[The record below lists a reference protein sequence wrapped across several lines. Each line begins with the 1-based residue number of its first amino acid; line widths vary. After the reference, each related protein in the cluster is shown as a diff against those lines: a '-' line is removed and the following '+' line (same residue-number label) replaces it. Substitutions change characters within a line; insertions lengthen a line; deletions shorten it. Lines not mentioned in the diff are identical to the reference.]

1 MIKNILC
8 ALDGSSHADKALDL
22 AIDMA
27 QKFDARLVLFHVL
40 MRNLDPDEIRRFS
53 EIEGL
58 TEETVADV
66 KRLQMVVDSR
76 IEVGH
81 AYDPKTIPS
90 SVLVELGQHLLKSGQ
105 ADAEQKGVSNITTSM
120 GDGDPAA
127 RILACAK
134 QENVDCI
141 IMGSRGLSDIQ
152 ALLQGSVS
160 RKVSNRAECT
170 TIAVR

>member
-8 ALDGSSHADKALDL
+8 ALDGSSYADNALEL
-22 AIDMA
+22 AIEMA
-27 QKFDARLVLFHVL
+27 KRFDARLVLFHAL
-40 MRNLDPDEIRRFS
+40 MHNLDPDEVRRFS

-58 TEETVADV
+58 TAESVAEV
-66 KRLQMVVDSR
+66 TRLQTVDAR

-81 AYDPKTIPS
+81 PYDVKTIPS
-90 SVLVELGQHLLKSGQ
+90 ATLVKLGQHILSSAR
-105 ADAEQKGVSNITTSM
+105 ADAEGKGVTNVTTVM

-127 RILACAK
+127 RILACAEH
-134 QENVDCI
+134 ENIDCI
-141 IMGSRGLSDIQ
+141 VLGTRGLSDIQ

>member
-8 ALDGSSHADKALDL
+8 ALDGSGHADKALDL
-22 AIDMA
+22 AIEMA
-27 QKFDARLVLFHVL
+27 DKFDARLVLFHVL
-40 MRNLDPDEIRRFS
+40 MRNLDPNEIRRFS

-58 TEETVADV
+58 SAESIAEV
-66 KRLQMVVDSR
+66 KRLQTVDSR

-81 AYDPKTIPS
+81 PYEVKAIPS
-90 SVLVELGQHLLKSGQ
+90 KTLVELGQQILDSARAY
-105 ADAEQKGVSNITTSM
+105 ADEKGVSNITTVM

-127 RILACAK
+127 RILACAE
-134 QENVDCI
+134 QEKADCI
-141 IMGSRGLSDIQ
+141 IMGSRGLSDIR

-160 RKVSNRAECT
+160 RKVSNRAGCT

>member
-8 ALDGSSHADKALDL
+8 ALDGSSNAEKALDL
-22 AIDMA
+22 AIEMA
-27 QKFDARLVLFHVL
+27 QKFDARLVLYHVL
-40 MRNLDPDEIRRFS
+40 LRNLDVEEFRRFS

-58 TEETVADV
+58 TKESVAEV
-66 KRLQMVVDSR
+66 KKLQNVDSR

-81 AYDPKTIPS
+81 PYDVKAIPS
-90 SVLVELGQHLLKSGQ
+90 RTLVEVGEHILSSAR
-105 ADAEQKGVSNITTSM
+105 ADAEQQGVTNVATVM

-134 QENVDCI
+134 QEKVDCI
-141 IMGSRGLSDIQ
+141 VIGSHGLSDIR

-170 TIAVR
+170 TISVK